1 MRQPGLPPGAPGDF
15 FESLRRLRVL
25 GVVPRPRRELAEA
38 ERPQLPPDRRRAHR
52 HPELLPQPLHEV
64 DQPPAHHP
72 VAPGLGAGLH
82 RTRQRRALL
91 RRQRRRLARGLAVDQ
106 PVRTFGVEAH
116 HPVPHD
122 LQPDPADP
130 RRLRP
135 GPAIADRRQR
145 QQPPNLLRVP
155 AGSGQPP
162 QIITSEVT
170 SKLDRRRH
178 GKPSPVF
185 HDESRRDCLGNL
197 EGSVRRG
204 VTLAAARRWAAPHRS
219 RIERSRGGSRAMG
232 GVSRSVGCH
241 GDRCRR
247 SDVTGRSRG
256 RRTRLRRGGDRRG
269 ASRPT

>member
-1 MRQPGLPPGAPGDF
+1 MRLHRLRVAEGHDEPGALALGRADRSEEIGPGGALVVRRPWPGPAPRPSPGELVLLADAGLVLPPELYALAGMRALRLPPGAPGDF

-72 VAPGLGAGLH
+72 VAPGLGTGLH
-82 RTRQRRALL
+82 RSRQRRALL

-135 GPAIADRRQR
+135 APAIADRRQR

-155 AGSGQPP
+155 AGSGQPT
-162 QIITSEVT
+162 QIITV
-170 SKLDRRRH
+170 K
-178 GKPSPVF
+178 SPR
-185 HDESRRDCLGNL
+185 S
-197 EGSVRRG
+197 SI
-204 VTLAAARRWAAPHRS
+204 AAAMENP
-219 RIERSRGGSRAMG
+219 
-232 GVSRSVGCH
+232 
-241 GDRCRR
+241 
-247 SDVTGRSRG
+247 
-256 RRTRLRRGGDRRG
+256 
-269 ASRPT
+269 ASFPW